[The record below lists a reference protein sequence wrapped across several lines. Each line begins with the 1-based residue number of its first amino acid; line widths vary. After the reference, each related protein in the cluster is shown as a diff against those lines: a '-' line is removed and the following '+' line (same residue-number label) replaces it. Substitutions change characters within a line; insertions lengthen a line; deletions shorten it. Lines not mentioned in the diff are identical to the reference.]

1 MNLRRL
7 AKYALTTGFAF
18 GLIAGAGTLTAKAE
32 KPTVNYNYET
42 QELEVKPT
50 SPDAAFYFYVVAE
63 SGGKTVSTERIE
75 YKLTTSGV
83 PDTTNVTKVDT
94 SGLSYKKDVTLKI
107 YSGTDWGTDDQDS
120 GEAKIEI
127 KAQPAKITAK
137 FNPKEE
143 SLKQIEVTA
152 GSTLDNGNSTTAAKW
167 EYKTLYSNTW
177 VNGNT
182 LTKEKLDE
190 YAVYGATLCIRQCS
204 TSGTTSSGTTTF
216 PTTGNIASKEVKLK
230 IPKKANGPKAVVD
243 PVKIT
248 VTIPAKCQ
256 WRVVG
261 SDSLTAAV
269 DTTTKRTDVWT
280 AGWIKNETKK
290 TYTSKELNDK
300 IPASAQIASKKV
312 SVLDGATIELQTE
325 ATAKKQ
331 ESKISYVT
339 LPTQE
344 NAPAINTDY
353 TLEPVINTTKNI
365 ITGLKITNK
374 TDKAMQV
381 LVTEVSNVEPTAT
394 PAPTVK
400 DTFDLTDARF
410 TAVGAKQTKVLPVK
424 TAANGNYLIIRYT
437 GKKANAKLKTEMEL
451 SSKTSVEKIDYPV
464 AATKDLTISLTTEGV
479 SASGKTKVKV
489 TNADTADVKVY
500 YKVVNSMPK
509 FVELNATKTS
519 LGLDAEISSP
529 SSGTDVAVSAGKYII
544 VYECKNKTG
553 DPKDGVVLRYGC
565 IEVKENDIKPT
576 PVS

>member
-18 GLIAGAGTLTAKAE
+18 GLIAGAGTLTAEADT
-32 KPTVNYNYET
+32 PSVDYNYGT

-50 SPDAAFYFYVVAE
+50 GSDAAFYFYVVAE

-75 YKLTTSGV
+75 YKLDNGSV
-83 PDTTNVTKVDT
+83 DKTNFTKVDT

-107 YSGTDWGTDDQDS
+107 YSSTDWGTDNQDS
-120 GEAKIEI
+120 NEAKIEI

-152 GSTLDNGNSTTAAKW
+152 GSTLDNGNSSKAAQW

-177 VNGNT
+177 ANGNT
-182 LTKEKLDE
+182 LTSDKLNE

-204 TSGTTSSGTTTF
+204 TTKPSGSTA
-216 PTTGNIASKEVKLK
+216 PLTTGNIASKEVKLK

-256 WRVVG
+256 WRIVG
-261 SDSLTAAV
+261 AKLSAVV
-269 DTTTKRTDVWT
+269 DTVTKRTDIWT

-290 TYTSKELNDK
+290 TYTVKELNDK
-300 IPASAQIASKKV
+300 IPSGAKVGSDNASI
-312 SVLDGATIELQTE
+312 LLGATIELQTE

-339 LPTQE
+339 LPKQDP
-344 NAPAINTDY
+344 APVSDTDY

-451 SSKTSVEKIDYPV
+451 SSKTSVEKIDYPA
-464 AATKDLTISLTTEGV
+464 AATKDLSLTLSKEAGSVGQTKLTV
-479 SASGKTKVKV
+479 SGSTGS
-489 TNADTADVKVY
+489 DVKLY
-500 YKVVNSMPK
+500 YKVVNSIPK
-509 FVELNATKTS
+509 FVELNATSTS
-519 LGLDAEISSP
+519 LGLDAEITSN
-529 SSGTDVAVSAGKYII
+529 TANVAVSAGKYII
-544 VYECKNKTG
+544 VYECKNKSG

-565 IEVKENDIKPT
+565 IEVKESDIKPT
-576 PVS
+576 PAS

>member
-1 MNLRRL
+1 MMNLRRL

-204 TSGTTSSGTTTF
+204 TSGSTTTF

-256 WRVVG
+256 WRIVG
-261 SDSLTAAV
+261 AKLTTPAV
-269 DTTTKRTDVWT
+269 DTTTKRADIWT
-280 AGWIKNETKK
+280 AGWIKNDTKK
-290 TYTSKELNDK
+290 TYTVKELNNK
-300 IPASAQIASKKV
+300 IPSGAKVGSDNASI
-312 SVLDGATIELQTE
+312 LLGATIELQTE

-339 LPTQE
+339 LPKQDP
-344 NAPAINTDY
+344 APVSDTDY

-365 ITGLKITNK
+365 ITGLKITNQ

-400 DTFDLTDARF
+400 DTFDLTDAKF

-464 AATKDLTISLTTEGV
+464 AATKDLSITLSATTLTTD
-479 SASGKTKVKV
+479 ADKGKTLITV
-489 TNADTADVKVY
+489 TGNEPTGTKLY
-500 YKVVNSMPK
+500 YKLESSAPK
-509 FVELNATKTS
+509 FVALNATVTTLS
-519 LGLDAEISSP
+519 LNDEVP
-529 SSGTDVAVSAGKYII
+529 TDKKITASAGKYIV
-544 VYECKNKTG
+544 VYECKSDTG
-553 DPKDGVVLRYGC
+553 IVVKYNYKEIKDD
-565 IEVKENDIKPT
+565 DIKK
-576 PVS
+576 

>member
-1 MNLRRL
+1 MMNLRKL

-18 GLIAGAGTLTAKAE
+18 GLIAGAGTLTAKAAQ
-32 KPTVNYNYET
+32 PVVSYNYGT
-42 QELEVKPT
+42 QELEVKPKD
-50 SPDAAFYFYVVAE
+50 SSDKSVYFYVVVE

-75 YKLTTSGV
+75 YKLTASGS
-83 PDTTNVTKVDT
+83 PDATKVDT

-120 GEAKIEI
+120 NEAKIEI
-127 KAQPAKITAK
+127 KAQPTKITAK

-204 TSGTTSSGTTTF
+204 TSGSTSGSTTTF

-256 WRVVG
+256 WRIVG
-261 SDSLTAAV
+261 ANLGTAV
-269 DTTTKRTDVWT
+269 DTVTKRTDIWT

-290 TYTSKELNDK
+290 TYTAKELNDK
-300 IPASAQIASKKV
+300 IPATAQIASKKV

-400 DTFDLTDARF
+400 DTFDLTDAKF

-464 AATKDLTISLTTEGV
+464 AATKDLTVTLTTDGV
-479 SASGKTKVKV
+479 SDSGKTKVKV
-489 TNADTADVKVY
+489 TNTDTADVKFY

-544 VYECKNKTG
+544 VYECKNKTD
-553 DPKDGVVLRYGC
+553 DPKDGVVLKYGC
-565 IEVKENDIKPT
+565 IEVKESDIKTT
-576 PVS
+576 PAS